1 MKRGYLE
8 MTILMVDDNS
18 VNLFVIE
25 SILKKSGYE
34 NCHPLNSAEE
44 LFQYLRMDEPAAPVP
59 KVDLILLDIMM
70 PKIDG
75 IEACRRIQQID
86 RLKEIPIIFLTALND
101 SKHLVEAFDVGGT
114 DYVTKPIDKL
124 EFLARIRLA
133 LRLKFEKDRNNE
145 QEAKM
150 QEDLLLAMQVQ
161 GSLLNDSIIDKH
173 LSIQVS
179 HCPSDNLSGDMYHW
193 HKFSDQRYGIILF
206 DMMGHGISASLV
218 SMFISSVLRDAIKNL
233 EDPIL
238 VIKELNR
245 YMTSLHNKNNLNY
258 YFTAIYLIIDTEKQE
273 IEYVNA
279 GHPPGFLRIDGTL
292 HTMERGACA
301 VGLFDDIHVKKS
313 FVSYKKD
320 IQLLLYTDGILES
333 EAIDEM
339 ETIDK
344 LQSITLQEWKDDEC
358 LFETILS
365 DINQSNQKDD
375 ICLLMIK
382 TNMPVN

>member
-1 MKRGYLE
+1 

-25 SILKKSGYE
+25 SILKKAGYE

-44 LFQYLRMDEPAAPVP
+44 LFQYLRLDEKEAPAPM
-59 KVDLILLDIMM
+59 VDLILLDIMM

-75 IEACRRIQQID
+75 IEACRRIQQD
-86 RLKEIPIIFLTALND
+86 ERLKEIPIIFLTALND
-101 SKHLVEAFDVGGT
+101 SRHLVEAFEVGGT

-124 EFLARIRLA
+124 EFLARVRLA
-133 LRLKFEKDRNNE
+133 LRLKFEKDRNKE

-161 GSLLNDSIIDKH
+161 GSLLNDSTIDKH
-173 LSIQVS
+173 LSIQVFHS
-179 HCPSDNLSGDMYHW
+179 PSDNLSGDMYHW
-193 HKFSDQRYGIILF
+193 HKFSDHRYGIILF

-233 EDPIL
+233 EDPAL

-258 YFTAIYLIIDTEKQE
+258 YFTAIYLIIDTEKRE

-279 GHPPGFLRIDGTL
+279 GHPPGFLRVDGTL
-292 HTMERGACA
+292 LTMERGACA
-301 VGLFDDIHVKKS
+301 VGLFDEIHVRKS
-313 FVSYKKD
+313 KLSYNGD
-320 IQLLLYTDGILES
+320 IQLLLYTDGIIES
-333 EAIDEM
+333 EGIDEM
-339 ETIDK
+339 EALEK
-344 LQSITLQEWKDDEC
+344 LQTITCQEWKEDEC
-358 LFETILS
+358 LFHKILS

-382 TNMPVN
+382 TK

>member
-1 MKRGYLE
+1 

-25 SILKKSGYE
+25 SILKKAGYE

-44 LFQYLRMDEPAAPVP
+44 LFQYLRLDEKEAPAPM
-59 KVDLILLDIMM
+59 VDLILLDIMM

-75 IEACRRIQQID
+75 IEACRRIQQD
-86 RLKEIPIIFLTALND
+86 ERLKEIPIIFLTALND
-101 SKHLVEAFDVGGT
+101 SRHLVEAFEVGGT

-124 EFLARIRLA
+124 EFLARVRLA
-133 LRLKFEKDRNNE
+133 LRLKFEKDRNKE

-161 GSLLNDSIIDKH
+161 GSLLNDSTIDKH
-173 LSIQVS
+173 LSIQVFHS
-179 HCPSDNLSGDMYHW
+179 PSDNLSGDMYHW
-193 HKFSDQRYGIILF
+193 HKFSDHRYGIILF

-233 EDPIL
+233 EDPAL

-258 YFTAIYLIIDTEKQE
+258 YFTAIYLIIDTEKRE

-279 GHPPGFLRIDGTL
+279 GHPPGFLRVDGTL
-292 HTMERGACA
+292 LTMERGACA
-301 VGLFDDIHVKKS
+301 VGLFDEIHVRKS
-313 FVSYKKD
+313 KLSYNRD
-320 IQLLLYTDGILES
+320 IQLLLYTDGIIES
-333 EAIDEM
+333 EGIDEM
-339 ETIDK
+339 EALEK
-344 LQSITLQEWKDDEC
+344 LQTITCQEWKEDEC
-358 LFETILS
+358 LFHKILS

-382 TNMPVN
+382 TK